1 MSTPRLLSV
10 VIIASVGRVHFEVGN
25 KKREV
30 IKPFWRWEKEP
41 VDPAVVGTKLINYTL
56 PRVSIV
62 SFQGQSAAT
71 VGSSIIG
78 VFRPN
83 DSLLNP
89 PALDVSQLVDPLPRQ
104 RTSIFDV
111 SMRSCGPHPTRGP
124 AEALVCHPHHTHTHR
139 WTASCVCVS
148 GCHFYLIKSNRCL
161 LDSRPLRTCFVCFV
175 FLRFCACGRGSSGP
189 FSIFFL

>member
-1 MSTPRLLSV
+1 M
-10 VIIASVGRVHFEVGN
+10 
-25 KKREV
+25 

-161 LDSRPLRTCFVCFV
+161 LDSRPLRTCFFV
-175 FLRFCACGRGSSGP
+175 LFSSVSARVAEGHRVHLVFSSCKFSRRGIHRQICRPSP
-189 FSIFFL
+189 PNIRADK